1 MIKDLT
7 VGKPAKVLFLFALPL
22 LLSTVFQQLYNIAD
36 SMIAGR
42 FVGED
47 ALSAVGASYPI
58 TMIFMAIGLGANI
71 GVSVVVSRLFGAKRM
86 KDVKEAVNTAFIS
99 IAVLS
104 ILLTALGLLISKPLL
119 RLLGTPDNI
128 FGDSLAYLN
137 IYIGGLISLFMY
149 NVATGI
155 FSALGDSKTPLIFLI
170 GSSIGNIILDII
182 LVVPIKLGVQGVAW
196 ATFIAQSIAA
206 ILAVTALALR
216 IKKIETEQRSRIF
229 SAKMLKSLSYLSIPS
244 ILQQSFISVGGIIIQ
259 GLINSYD
266 SSSMIAG
273 YSAAIK
279 LNTFAIMTFT
289 TLANGLSS
297 YTAQNIGANNF
308 IRVKQGYKAM
318 CLMATAVVV
327 PFVVFFAAFPNAA
340 LKLFIEN
347 PSELAMKTGRDFLII
362 VSPFYF
368 SIAIKLVS
376 DAILRG
382 SGKMFPFMIS
392 TFADLFLRIVLAYV
406 FNEFWGSVGIWI
418 SWPVGWVAST
428 IMTVA
433 FCLSGVWKK
442 QGKRKSSDTALE
454 Q

>member
-1 MIKDLT
+1 
-7 VGKPAKVLFLFALPL
+7 
-22 LLSTVFQQLYNIAD
+22 
-36 SMIAGR
+36 
-42 FVGED
+42 
-47 ALSAVGASYPI
+47 
-58 TMIFMAIGLGANI
+58 MIFMAIGLGANI

-137 IYIGGLISLFMY
+137 IYIGGLIS
-149 NVATGI
+149 
-155 FSALGDSKTPLIFLI
+155 LGDSKTPLIFLI

-308 IRVKQGYKAM
+308 RVKQGYKAM

>member
-1 MIKDLT
+1 MMIKDLT

-119 RLLGTPDNI
+119 KLLGTPDNI
-128 FGDSLAYLN
+128 FDDSLAYLN

-229 SAKMLKSLSYLSIPS
+229 SVKMLKSLSYLSIPS

-279 LNTFAIMTFT
+279 LN
-289 TLANGLSS
+289 
-297 YTAQNIGANNF
+297 TAQNIGANNF

-382 SGKMFPFMIS
+382 SGRMFPFMIS

-442 QGKRKSSDTALE
+442 QG

>member
-1 MIKDLT
+1 MCIRD
-7 VGKPAKVLFLFALPL
+7 
-22 LLSTVFQQLYNIAD
+22 
-36 SMIAGR
+36 R
-42 FVGED
+42 
-47 ALSAVGASYPI
+47 
-58 TMIFMAIGLGANI
+58 
-71 GVSVVVSRLFGAKRM
+71 
-86 KDVKEAVNTAFIS
+86 VNTAFIS

-229 SAKMLKSLSYLSIPS
+229 SAKMLRSLSYLSIPS

-266 SSSMIAG
+266 
-273 YSAAIK
+273 
-279 LNTFAIMTFT
+279 
-289 TLANGLSS
+289 LSL
-297 YTAQNIGANNF
+297 IH
-308 IRVKQGYKAM
+308 I
-318 CLMATAVVV
+318 
-327 PFVVFFAAFPNAA
+327 
-340 LKLFIEN
+340 
-347 PSELAMKTGRDFLII
+347 SEPTRLI
-362 VSPFYF
+362 
-368 SIAIKLVS
+368 
-376 DAILRG
+376 D
-382 SGKMFPFMIS
+382 
-392 TFADLFLRIVLAYV
+392 
-406 FNEFWGSVGIWI
+406 
-418 SWPVGWVAST
+418 
-428 IMTVA
+428 
-433 FCLSGVWKK
+433 
-442 QGKRKSSDTALE
+442 
-454 Q
+454 